1 MKQGVSILGRVS
13 AIFIA
18 IVVFLVLLAPTPSPA
33 QVGGNVSL
41 LTFGSG
47 IVKVRLYSDYFCA
60 ACSRLEPQLEPII
73 TDLIKRNIITVTFV
87 DTPAHK
93 FSPLYAQ
100 YFLSILSDKKELAY
114 ALAVRAV
121 LFEAAK
127 NNITEKEKLE
137 AYLTEKGIQFKPFDV
152 KPVFAI
158 LQGYFK
164 EDKIKATP
172 TCVFLKGDKKE
183 SFQGVDD
190 ILKALRN
197 LK

>member
-1 MKQGVSILGRVS
+1 MFGRVG
-13 AIFIA
+13 AIFVAIA
-18 IVVFLVLLAPTPSPA
+18 VFLVFLVPVSSLA
-33 QVGGNVSL
+33 QVGGNTSL

-47 IVKVRLYSDYFCA
+47 KIKVRLYSDYFCA

-73 TDLIKRNIITVTFV
+73 TDLVKRNIITITFV

-93 FSPLYAQ
+93 YSPLYAQ

-114 ALAVRAV
+114 ALAVRGV
-121 LFEAAK
+121 LFEGAK
-127 NNITEKEKLE
+127 NNIIEKEKLE
-137 AYLTEKGIQFKPFDV
+137 AYLTEKGIRFKPFDV

-158 LQGYFK
+158 LQAYFK

-172 TCVFLKGDKKE
+172 TCVFLKNDKKE